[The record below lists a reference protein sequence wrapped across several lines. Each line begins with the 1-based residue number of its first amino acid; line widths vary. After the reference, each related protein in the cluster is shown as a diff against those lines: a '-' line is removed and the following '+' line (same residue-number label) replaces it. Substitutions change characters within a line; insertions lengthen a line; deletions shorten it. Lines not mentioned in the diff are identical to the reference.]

1 MCLVLHRS
9 AAHARTVPV
18 LTMTA
23 RELLPGVYRV
33 LMDSAYQIDDSKVNL
48 RDLQDGILEY
58 KTDQGRRNRVQREM
72 TAIKRAKRK
81 AQREVP
87 KELEAEGRPDL
98 VDPFLAF
105 IDKYLTRD
113 KSDRLIEALFNVDR

>member
-1 MCLVLHRS
+1 
-9 AAHARTVPV
+9 
-18 LTMTA
+18 MTA

-33 LMDSAYQIDDSKVNL
+33 LAESAYLIADSKVNL
-48 RDLQDGILEY
+48 ADLRDGILEY

-87 KELEAEGRPDL
+87 KELEAAGRPDL

-113 KSDRLIEALFNVDR
+113 KSDRLVEALFNVDR

>member
-1 MCLVLHRS
+1 M
-9 AAHARTVPV
+9 
-18 LTMTA
+18 
-23 RELLPGVYRV
+23 YRV

-81 AQREVP
+81 AQREVR
-87 KELEAEGRPDL
+87 KELEAAGRPDL

-113 KSDRLIEALFNVDR
+113 KSDRLVEALFNVDR

>member
-1 MCLVLHRS
+1 
-9 AAHARTVPV
+9 
-18 LTMTA
+18 MTA

-58 KTDQGRRNRVQREM
+58 KTDQGRRNRVQRET

-81 AQREVP
+81 AQREVR
-87 KELEAEGRPDL
+87 KELEAAGRPDL

-105 IDKYLTRD
+105 IDKYLARD
-113 KSDRLIEALFNVDR
+113 KSSRLVEALFNVDR

>member
-1 MCLVLHRS
+1 MRLVLQGS
-9 AAHARTVPV
+9 AAHAKPVPV

-33 LMDSAYQIDDSKVNL
+33 LADCAYVIADSKVTL
-48 RDLQDGILEY
+48 ADIRDGVLEF
-58 KTDQGRRNRVQREM
+58 KTRRGRISRTQREL
-72 TAIKRAKRK
+72 TAIKRAKRR
-81 AQREVP
+81 AEREIP
-87 KELEAEGRPDL
+87 KELEAAGRPDL

-113 KSDRLIEALFNVDR
+113 KSDRLIEALFNADR

>member
-1 MCLVLHRS
+1 M
-9 AAHARTVPV
+9 
-18 LTMTA
+18 
-23 RELLPGVYRV
+23 YRV

-81 AQREVP
+81 AQREVR
-87 KELEAEGRPDL
+87 KELEAAGRTDL

-105 IDKYLTRD
+105 IDKYLGRD
-113 KSDRLIEALFNVDR
+113 KSDRLVEALFNVDR

>member
-1 MCLVLHRS
+1 M
-9 AAHARTVPV
+9 
-18 LTMTA
+18 
-23 RELLPGVYRV
+23 YRV

-81 AQREVP
+81 AQREVR
-87 KELEAEGRPDL
+87 KELEAAGRPDL

-105 IDKYLTRD
+105 IDKYLGRD
-113 KSDRLIEALFNVDR
+113 KSDRLVEALFNVDR

>member
-1 MCLVLHRS
+1 
-9 AAHARTVPV
+9 
-18 LTMTA
+18 MTA

-33 LMDSAYQIDDSKVNL
+33 LAESAYLIADSKVTL
-48 RDLQDGILEY
+48 ADMRDGILEY
-58 KTDQGRRNRVQREM
+58 KTKQGHAKRVQREM

-87 KELEAEGRPDL
+87 KELEAAGRPDL

-113 KSDRLIEALFNVDR
+113 KSDRLVEALFNVDR

>member
-1 MCLVLHRS
+1 M
-9 AAHARTVPV
+9 
-18 LTMTA
+18 
-23 RELLPGVYRV
+23 YRV

-81 AQREVP
+81 AQREVQ
-87 KELEAEGRPDL
+87 KELEAAGRPDL